1 VLQKSPL
8 STEEVDLMATRAGIG
23 AQQISDNEGE
33 PEIWYSPFEAWHN
46 ADQALLADLIKSP
59 NLEQIYDS
67 TNSYIRPATDDKPFF
82 NQTRP
87 WNLRLGFRGVLDAG
101 ADSATQ
107 VDALPVAQVTL
118 VVLLLQAML
127 VAGVMILLPL
137 VRFNRQGL
145 RANGRWAFLTYFA
158 GLGAGFILI
167 EIVLLQRLQVFLGQ
181 PIYTF
186 SVVLAGLLIFTG
198 LGSFLAGRIQDPT
211 YGTLSWLLLAVVGA
225 ILFTLVIMPPVL
237 ASGLGFAF
245 PWRIVLSVLLVA
257 PVGVMLGMPF
267 PTGLRLVGKTASAL
281 VPWAWAVNGFFTV
294 IGSVGAMILGMTLG
308 FTAVLIIAAGCY
320 TAALIAIRVG

>member
-1 VLQKSPL
+1 
-8 STEEVDLMATRAGIG
+8 
-23 AQQISDNEGE
+23 
-33 PEIWYSPFEAWHN
+33 
-46 ADQALLADLIKSP
+46 
-59 NLEQIYDS
+59 
-67 TNSYIRPATDDKPFF
+67 
-82 NQTRP
+82 
-87 WNLRLGFRGVLDAG
+87 
-101 ADSATQ
+101 
-107 VDALPVAQVTL
+107 
-118 VVLLLQAML
+118 
-127 VAGVMILLPL
+127 VMILLPL